1 MRGVPE
7 GRGESQPQFVFAEML
22 MKEERCT
29 AYSPLAFGH
38 PPLVNEG
45 GKKCVAD

>member
-7 GRGESQPQFVFAEML
+7 GRGEPQFVFAEML

-38 PPLVNEG
+38 PPS
-45 GKKCVAD
+45 